1 MNGIHRWLFRLSIII
16 QLLWGSAP
24 VTGTQVVRIGVY
36 ENEPKIF
43 LNDQNRPVGFWID
56 VIEAIAAAENWKIEY
71 ELCEWQACLQKLEAG
86 TIDLMPD
93 VAVSPERA
101 KKFLFNQEVVLNSW
115 SIIYAANNAN
125 INSIIDLEGKRIVVL
140 KNSVQ
145 EKNLIKRLAELKIK
159 AEIIQVDSFSELFE
173 KIDAGEA
180 DAGAVNY
187 FFGNHFSYQ
196 HRVRPTNIVVDTS
209 QLFFAASRQ
218 TNPAILRN
226 IDEQV
231 NLLKADTDSI
241 YYESQKQWLF
251 NNSLLTIQNLR
262 IIINRLIV
270 IFVVVIVAIIIIW
283 NYRLQKEIGLRKAS
297 QNQLSH
303 QAFHDTLTG
312 LANRALL
319 LQKLEFASNQIKN
332 DPKSQFALLFID
344 LDHFKLIND
353 SWGHS
358 IGDALLIKI
367 AEKLQSS
374 LRETDLAVRL
384 GGDEFV
390 IFLESITEI
399 KQAIDIAERILAHL
413 RLPMQIQTKEL
424 FIKAS
429 IGIVI
434 GSMHYH
440 DPERLI
446 RDADTA
452 MYRAKNNGRNQYA
465 VFEPAMHQTV
475 LERLSLEHDLRKALE
490 QEKLEL
496 YYQPI
501 ISLVNDKL
509 QGFEALIRWQHPEKG
524 YINPEQLIAIAEE
537 TGLVISLGQ
546 WIMQQ
551 ACQQIAQWRRI
562 TNNDKIY
569 VSINLSPIQ
578 ICRPFFV
585 EEIENILQITK
596 LDGDA
601 LVLEITEGILI
612 QHLEI
617 VAECLKKIKS
627 QGIKISIDDFGTGYS
642 SLSYL
647 YRLPVDYLK
656 IDRSFIH
663 QITEESSPQSIV
675 QTIITLG
682 DLLAIQTVAEG
693 VENENQL
700 TLLKKLGCGF
710 GQGYFWAKPMAVRE
724 INYFLDCYCL
734 RKK

>member
-36 ENEPKIF
+36 ENQPKIF

-56 VIEAIAAAENWKIEY
+56 VIEAIAAAENWQIEY
-71 ELCEWQACLQKLEAG
+71 HLCEWQACLQKLEAG
-86 TIDLMPD
+86 KIDLMPD
-93 VAVSPERA
+93 VAVNPERA
-101 KKFLFNQEVVLNSW
+101 KKFQFNQEVVLNSW

-159 AEIIQVDSFSELFE
+159 AEIIQVDSFSELFK

-187 FFGNHFSYQ
+187 FFGNRFSHQ
-196 HRVRPTNIVVDTS
+196 HRVRPTNMVVDTS

-241 YYESQKQWLF
+241 YYESQKRWLF
-251 NNSLLTIQNLR
+251 NNPLLTIQNLR
-262 IIINRLIV
+262 AIIHRLIIIFIIV
-270 IFVVVIVAIIIIW
+270 TVAIVIIW
-283 NYRLQKEIGLRKAS
+283 NYRLQKEIKLRKAS
-297 QNQLSH
+297 QNQLSY
-303 QAFHDTLTG
+303 QALHDTLTG

-319 LQKLEFASNQIKN
+319 LQRLEFAGHQIKN
-332 DPKSQFALLFID
+332 NPKSRFALLFID

-358 IGDALLIKI
+358 VGDALLIKI
-367 AEKLQSS
+367 AEKLQIN

-399 KQAIDIAERILAHL
+399 KQAIDVAERILIHL
-413 RLPMQIQTKEL
+413 RLPVQIQAKEL
-424 FIKAS
+424 FVKAS

-434 GSMHYH
+434 GSIHYYE
-440 DPERLI
+440 PERLI
-446 RDADTA
+446 RDADIA
-452 MYRAKNNGRNQYA
+452 MYQAKNNGRNQYA
-465 VFEPAMHQTV
+465 VFDPSMHQTI
-475 LERLSLEHDLRKALE
+475 LERLSLEHDFRKALE
-490 QEKLEL
+490 QETLEL

-501 ISLVNDKL
+501 ISLVNDRL

-537 TGLVISLGQ
+537 TGLIIILGQ

-551 ACQQIAQWRRI
+551 ACQQIAQWREI
-562 TNNDKIY
+562 TNDDKIY
-569 VSINLSPIQ
+569 VSINLSPNQ
-578 ICRPFFV
+578 ICRPLFV
-585 EEIENILQITK
+585 EEIENILQTTK

-601 LVLEITEGILI
+601 LVLEITEGVLI

-627 QGIKISIDDFGTGYS
+627 HGIKISIDDFGTGYS

-647 YRLPVDYLK
+647 YRLPVNYLK
-656 IDRSFIH
+656 IDRSFIN
-663 QITEESSPQSIV
+663 QITEDSPSQSIV
-675 QTIITLG
+675 KTIITLG
-682 DLLAIQTVAEG
+682 DLLDIQTVAEG
-693 VENENQL
+693 VETNDQL
-700 TLLKKLGCGF
+700 NLLKKMGCGL
-710 GQGYFWAKPMAVRE
+710 GQGYFWSEPMTVRE
-724 INYFLDCYCL
+724 IDCFLDCIV
-734 RKK
+734 